1 MTDGATHPDPRG
13 CLVFWRV
20 IDEAVI
26 GLGFTSIWTKLRLPV
41 ALLWLIA
48 LVCEL
53 IGALCGVR
61 MKLNRFGVRLLTMHR
76 WFRIDAAVRDLGYEP
91 IIGFKEGWADTIVWF
106 REHWLPVFQA
116 SRKSGF
122 AGLSAGTQFKI
133 DVQASGTGAAA
144 AAAAAG
150 AGAGADVAV
159 PAAGGDAAT
168 AIDAA
173 DAAGAAPTTPTT
185 RSRATA
191 AARRTGAAA
200 AAE

>member
-26 GLGFTSIWTKLRLPV
+26 GMGFTSIWTKLRLPV

-144 AAAAAG
+144 AAAG
-150 AGAGADVAV
+150 AGSGADVAV
-159 PAAGGDAAT
+159 PAAGGDATT
-168 AIDAA
+168 AVDAA
-173 DAAGAAPTTPTT
+173 DTAGAAPTTPTT